1 MLALTYPNFF
11 NVETRTAKLTTM
23 GDPLVKLNTWINRE
37 VFRPD
42 LARVHE

>member
-11 NVETRTAKLTTM
+11 NVETRTVKLTTM
-23 GDPLVKLNTWINRE
+23 GDPLVKLNTWINCE